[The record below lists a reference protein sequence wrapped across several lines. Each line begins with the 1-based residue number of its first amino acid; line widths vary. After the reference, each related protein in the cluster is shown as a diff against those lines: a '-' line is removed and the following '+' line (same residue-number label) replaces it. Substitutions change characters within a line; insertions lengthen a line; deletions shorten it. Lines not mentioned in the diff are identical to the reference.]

1 MEALLSRLD
10 ATDLSLLLL
19 MLRGRKKAEILDAL
33 FISESTYKYRLRRLA
48 QMTERRNK
56 EEMLAL
62 IQEWV
67 APEMLEK
74 YLQEQA

>member
-1 MEALLSRLD
+1 
-10 ATDLSLLLL
+10 
-19 MLRGRKKAEILDAL
+19 
-33 FISESTYKYRLRRLA
+33 
-48 QMTERRNK
+48 MTERRNK